1 MDYIQ
6 IQLIEKAIINNFN
19 KLKNLVEMSSFKI
32 SLYKGDQ
39 VMLMSGYGLIGLL
52 PYTIVTKTEKYSD
65 NITITIEPN
74 FEYKHFY
81 VDEWYCNIIREEEE
95 EIPTGYI
102 TFNINEIKVYIP
114 IIKNVEHL
122 ILPENYKYEEY
133 NINPVD
139 KEKRIIEY

>member
-19 KLKNLVEMSSFKI
+19 KFKNLVEMNSFKI

-65 NITITIEPN
+65 NITITTEPS

-95 EIPTGYI
+95 EIPNGYI

-133 NINPVD
+133 NNNPVD